1 MFRCLKIFI
10 CMLSYFHL
18 IFFQFKFSFRRSIQ
32 FIFLRRREIRNFLNF
47 SFLIRYSKIQ
57 FLLNFQYIYV
67 IETCAVFRPGDL
79 RIGRSESVRN
89 LIFLML
95 VRVGPILFNS
105 SWSPGSLR
113 SKSLGPRP
121 ASTENKL
128 FPYFFSMQY
137 HAVDIKLE
145 NWNSLSKV

>member
-67 IETCAVFRPGDL
+67 LETFCCFPSQESLYRSI
-79 RIGRSESVRN
+79 RIGPKFI
-89 LIFLML
+89 IF
-95 VRVGPILFNS
+95 GP
-105 SWSPGSLR
+105 
-113 SKSLGPRP
+113 GPRCSDIIQNQLIVP
-121 ASTENKL
+121 ACPRFRFCAPKPVQL
-128 FPYFFSMQY
+128 VLLDQDQY
-137 HAVDIKLE
+137 PITH
-145 NWNSLSKV
+145 